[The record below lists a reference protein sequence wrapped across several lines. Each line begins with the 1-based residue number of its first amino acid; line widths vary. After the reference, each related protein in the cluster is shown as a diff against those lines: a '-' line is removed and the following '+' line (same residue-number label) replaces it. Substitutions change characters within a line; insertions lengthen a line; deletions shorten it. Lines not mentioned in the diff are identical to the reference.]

1 MPAHH
6 GRGMW
11 GRRTDGLC
19 CDVLDAWFEPSPHAR
34 DAAVQA
40 VALLGASPD
49 TESVGLRTAISD
61 VRCVDYNAIALGAGS
76 SEIIYRVL
84 PRLIGGG
91 KVVLLDPTYS
101 EYEYLLRKLNC
112 NIQRVAL
119 SRDSDW
125 DIPLASLL
133 EACFDADMLVL
144 VNPNNPTGRVLSLE
158 ALSELRKG
166 LPTHAILW
174 IDEAYIDYSERGST
188 FERIACELR
197 GVYVLK
203 SMSKAYALSGA
214 RAAYLICHPEA
225 AAVLREW
232 TPPWIIGTGAQL
244 TAGAAVHDEEYYRP
258 LWRETIALANELAH
272 SLRNLGLVVSTGDIN
287 AVLVQSPAGSATKW
301 SEILAESGLYVRTTL
316 GMGDALGDSYV
327 RISVVRREEISR
339 LVAIVSQSLA
349 SGG

>member
-1 MPAHH
+1 
-6 GRGMW
+6 
-11 GRRTDGLC
+11 
-19 CDVLDAWFEPSPHAR
+19 
-34 DAAVQA
+34 
-40 VALLGASPD
+40 
-49 TESVGLRTAISD
+49 
-61 VRCVDYNAIALGAGS
+61 
-76 SEIIYRVL
+76 VL
-84 PRLIGGG
+84 PRLVEGG
-91 KVVLLDPTYS
+91 KAVLLDPTYS
-101 EYEYLLRKLNC
+101 EYEYLLRNLNC
-112 NIQRVAL
+112 RIHRVAL
-119 SRDSDW
+119 VKDKDW
-125 DIPLASLL
+125 DIPLDSLL
-133 EACFDADMLVL
+133 EACVDADMLVL

-166 LPTHAILW
+166 MPAHAILW

-225 AAVLREW
+225 AAIVREW

-244 TAGAAVHDEEYYRP
+244 AAEAALRDEAYYKP
-258 LWRETIALANELAH
+258 LWRETIALAHELAR
-272 SLRNLGLVVSTGDIN
+272 SLRDVGLVVTTGDIN
-287 AVLVQSPAGSATKW
+287 AVLVQSSTLGATKW
-301 SEILAESGLYVRTTL
+301 SEVLAESGLYVRTTL
-316 GMGDALGDSYV
+316 GMGGALGDSYV